1 MRRAIVHQRV
11 GPPEVRIERKSS
23 LTLKIL
29 GIAGSLRRGSLNAMA
44 LRAAQRLVPE
54 GVTIDIF
61 DRLREIPPYD
71 DDERVSVG
79 FPPAADAL
87 REGLRAADAL
97 LIASPEYN
105 YSIPGQLKN
114 AIDWASRAPDQ
125 PFADK
130 PVAIMGASPGLLGTA
145 RMQYHL
151 RQCFVF
157 LDARVLSKPE
167 VMIGQAAQK
176 FDAEGNL
183 ADDATANIIAALLTA
198 LAAWTE
204 RLRP

>member
-1 MRRAIVHQRV
+1 MTV
-11 GPPEVRIERKSS
+11 
-23 LTLKIL
+23 KIL
-29 GIAGSLRRGSLNAMA
+29 GISGSLRRASFNTMVLH
-44 LRAAQRLVPE
+44 AASRLVPD
-54 GVTIDIF
+54 GVEFEVF

-71 DDERVSVG
+71 DDVRLESG
-79 FPPAADAL
+79 FPPAVDAL
-87 REGLRAADAL
+87 RETIRAADAL

-105 YSIPGQLKN
+105 YSVPGILKN

-157 LDARVLSKPE
+157 LDSRVLNKPE
-167 VMIGQAAQK
+167 IMIGQVAAK
-176 FDAEGNL
+176 FDADGNL
-183 ADDATANIIAALLTA
+183 TDGPTTA
-198 LAAWTE
+198 LIKTQLEALVAWTK
-204 RLRP
+204 RLHA